1 MAVTINA
8 STSAGLVT
16 SADTSGDLNIQSGGS
31 TKIAVTSAGVAVT
44 GTLSASGV
52 LTATGGITVG
62 ATAAPA
68 FSAYSSS
75 YTSVATATNTKITFN
90 SESFDTASAF
100 DSTTN
105 SRFTPQV
112 AGYYQFNA
120 CLVSLATTG
129 VSQLLF
135 YKNGVAVSNG
145 AQVGNNAGGVILSVG
160 DLIYLNGSTDY
171 VEVYMYQT
179 QGSNANMGSNS
190 AKYAFSGFLARS
202 A

>member
-1 MAVTINA
+1 MASIINA
-8 STSAGLVT
+8 STSGVGGVIT
-16 SADTSGDLNIQSGGS
+16 TADNSGDLNIQSGGS

-44 GTLSASGV
+44 GTLSASGGV
-52 LTATGGITVG
+52 TVG

-190 AKYAFSGFLARS
+190 AKYAFSGFLARN